1 MNMVFHTADDEW
13 LAIVICQN
21 AAEITM
27 QFGAQ
32 RFIAEK
38 LVPIF
43 G

>member
-1 MNMVFHTADDEW
+1 MVGNRD
-13 LAIVICQN
+13 LQN